1 VKGEFQMPYYLAI
14 AFKNIF
20 RDRKRSFTLGI
31 NYFFIAFLLLLV
43 FSVTTGLKTN
53 ITTNVLTSTAGHIT
67 IAGEY
72 IVNGRTYQGIR
83 HYQKISRIIKK
94 SFPDARI
101 ITRYTLSS
109 AVYYNDLSKRLTFTG
124 IDLTADRGLQD
135 QISCDEDAWSK
146 FEERN
151 NGVIIPKSVAEYFGL
166 AVDDEIL
173 VATRTRKGAFNTA
186 TIKIAGIYTTGN
198 YFLREM
204 VISRFGFL
212 QALDLSDSTIASKMF
227 VFFTAP
233 RMAGE
238 YRDRLLRSLVKSGFV
253 ADKPSDNNEALNA
266 VSAASP
272 RYKVE
277 DSTLNQTRLTLA
289 TADEVTGIV
298 SQVVTAVNSS
308 GLFIAAI
315 MLFIIS
321 VSIFINMRMTINER
335 MQEIGTLRAMG
346 AEQGDIIRLFMT
358 ENVFLSLLFTLTG
371 FCAALLVMFIF
382 VTIIPLPAEGTMGL
396 FVNRG
401 RIVLQPTF
409 PAASFIAAALVAF
422 TMLFS
427 FFPARRGG
435 KIPPVDALSTS
446 N

>member
-1 VKGEFQMPYYLAI
+1 MPYYMAI

-83 HYQKISRIIKK
+83 NYQKISRIVKK

-109 AVYYNDLSKRLTFTG
+109 AVYYKDLSKRLTFTG
-124 IDLTADRGLQD
+124 IDLATDRGLQD
-135 QISCDEDAWSK
+135 QISCDEDAWRK
-146 FEERN
+146 FEEREN
-151 NGVIIPKSVAEYFGL
+151 SVIIPESVARYFGL
-166 AVDDEIL
+166 TVDDEIL

-186 TIKIAGIYTTGN
+186 TIQIAGIYTTGN

-204 VISRFGFL
+204 IISRFGFL
-212 QALDLSDSTIASKMF
+212 QSLDLSDTTIASKMF
-227 VFFTAP
+227 LFFNSP

-238 YRDRLLRSLVKSGFV
+238 YRDQLIASLGGNNFI
-253 ADKPSDNNEALNA
+253 ANKPADNNDALNA
-266 VSAASP
+266 VAAASP

-346 AEQGDIIRLFMT
+346 AEQGDIIRLFIT

-371 FCAALLVMFIF
+371 FCAALFVMFLF
-382 VTIIPLPAEGTMGL
+382 MTVIPLPAEGTMGL

-409 PAASFIAAALVAF
+409 PAASFIAVTLVAF

-435 KIPPVDALSTS
+435 KIPPVVALSTS

>member
-1 VKGEFQMPYYLAI
+1 MPYYIAI

-20 RDRKRSFTLGI
+20 RDRRRSFTLGI
-31 NYFFIAFLLLLV
+31 NYFFIAFLLLIV

-53 ITTNVLTSTAGHIT
+53 ILNNVLTSTAGHIT

-83 HYQKISRIIKK
+83 SYQKISRIVNEAF
-94 SFPDARI
+94 SDVRI

-109 AVYYNDLSKRLTFTG
+109 AVYYKDLSKRLTFTG
-124 IDLTADRGLQD
+124 IDLATDRGLQD
-135 QISCDEDAWSK
+135 QITCDRNAWDK

-151 NGVIIPKSVAEYFGL
+151 NSVIVPESVADYFGF
-166 AVDDEIL
+166 AVGDEIL

-204 VISRFGFL
+204 IISRFGFL

-227 VFFTAP
+227 LFFNSP
-233 RMAGE
+233 RKTGE
-238 YRDRLLRSLVKSGFV
+238 YRDRLLTLLGKNDFI
-253 ADKPSDNNEALNA
+253 ANKPADNNDALNA

-277 DSTLNQTRLTLA
+277 DSTINQTRLTLA

-298 SQVVTAVNSS
+298 SQVITAVNSS
-308 GLFIAAI
+308 GLFIAGI

-321 VSIFINMRMTINER
+321 ISIFINMRMTINER
-335 MQEIGTLRAMG
+335 MREIGTLRAMG
-346 AEQGDIIRLFMT
+346 AEQGAIVRLFIT
-358 ENVFLSLLFTLTG
+358 ENVFLSLLFTLAG
-371 FCAALLVMFIF
+371 FCAALVVLLLFTSFIP
-382 VTIIPLPAEGTMGL
+382 VPADGTMGL

-409 PAASFIAAALVAF
+409 PAALFIAVTLVSF
-422 TMLFS
+422 TMFFS

-435 KIPPVDALSTS
+435 KIPPVVALSTS

>member
-1 VKGEFQMPYYLAI
+1 MPYYLAI

-31 NYFFIAFLLLLV
+31 NYFFISFLLLLV

-53 ITTNVLTSTAGHIT
+53 ITSNVLTSTAGHIT

-72 IVNGRTYQGIR
+72 IVNGRTYQGIKD
-83 HYQKISRIIKK
+83 YPKISRIVTR
-94 SFPDARI
+94 SFPDARV
-101 ITRYTLSS
+101 ITRYALSS
-109 AVYYNDLSKRLTFTG
+109 AVYYKDLSKRLSFTG
-124 IDLTADRGLQD
+124 IDLTTDRGLKD
-135 QISCDEDAWSK
+135 QISCDENAWKK
-146 FEERN
+146 FEERSN
-151 NGVIIPKSVAEYFGL
+151 YVIIPESVAKYFGL
-166 AVDDEIL
+166 TIDDEIL

-186 TIKIAGIYTTGN
+186 TIKIAGVYTTGN

-204 VISRFGFL
+204 IISQFGFL
-212 QALDLSDSTIASKMF
+212 QSLDLSDSTIASKMF
-227 VFFTAP
+227 LFFDSP
-233 RMAGE
+233 RAARE
-238 YRDRLLRSLVKSGFV
+238 YRGQLIESLGKTGFV
-253 ADKPSDNNEALNA
+253 ATKPSDNNDALNA

-277 DSTLNQTRLTLA
+277 DTTLTQTRLTLA

-298 SQVVTAVNSS
+298 SQVITAVNSS
-308 GLFIAAI
+308 GLFIAAV

-346 AEQGDIIRLFMT
+346 AEQGDIIRLFVM
-358 ENVFLSLLFTLTG
+358 ENVFLSLLFTLIG
-371 FCAALLVMFIF
+371 FCAALFIIF
-382 VTIIPLPAEGTMGL
+382 LFSTFIPVPADGTMGL

-401 RIVLQPTF
+401 RIVLQPTV
-409 PAASFIAAALVAF
+409 PAAIFITFALVAF

-435 KIPPVDALSTS
+435 KIPPVVALSTT